1 MRRTAVGGIRR
12 RNSTFT
18 PALFPHKET
27 KKKESAK
34 RAAAGLEKPQ
44 AANNASEDVLLT
56 EDETKNITTV
66 TRLGTHAHFKTCTHI
81 TARF

>member
-1 MRRTAVGGIRR
+1 MRRTAVGGSDGETRP
-12 RNSTFT
+12 S
-18 PALFPHKET
+18 PQPCPPQKET

-34 RAAAGLEKPQ
+34 RAAAALEKAQ